1 MQLVVS
7 LDENGKP
14 ITLLE
19 AFESLDIT
27 PDTLSIDRLNVSATA
42 RTFYRHV
49 TRRKLQSPVQVC
61 HFFHMPIREYVRRRL
76 GLRVTD
82 GAPLS
87 MFGAS
92 GYHPCSCFPMRKRSK
107 SHLIQ

>member
-49 TRRKLQSPVQVC
+49 MRKTVQSPVQVC
-61 HFFHMPIREYVRRRL
+61 MHFLPSAIKSTSSPVVLPFPCLARL
-76 GLRVTD
+76 VTILVH
-82 GAPLS
+82 A
-87 MFGAS
+87 F
-92 GYHPCSCFPMRKRSK
+92 
-107 SHLIQ
+107 Q